1 MSLET
6 TIADAAEIA
15 VKNKRSVYWTGCG
28 QSLGALHP
36 AHLFME
42 RESRTVS
49 SKWVNSAELS
59 ACLPAEIGEHS
70 LIVAV
75 SHGGTTPEVVD
86 AVKKGKLRKCDTIGL
101 VYKPDS
107 PLEEACD
114 VSIHY
119 EWGPER
125 KISLEKSMCALRLAA
140 DIVDRAEGYPAAHE
154 FNDALERI
162 DSIVRKAREKVVEE
176 FSAFAE
182 DRRSVRNFYVVGSGG
197 AAGSGY
203 NQTIAFL
210 QSLWLHSGYIGS
222 GEFRHGPV
230 EIIDTD
236 CAFIVLAGTG
246 PTREFDLKACK
257 AIQAHSTDC
266 LVIDAEALGIDTLDP
281 SVRDYF
287 NFPLFSG
294 ALEILNRRLS
304 ALKEHP
310 LSLKRYMAAV

>member
-1 MSLET
+1 
-6 TIADAAEIA
+6 
-15 VKNKRSVYWTGCG
+15 
-28 QSLGALHP
+28 
-36 AHLFME
+36 ME

-70 LIVAV
+70 LLVAV

-86 AVKKGKLRKCDTIGL
+86 AVKRGKLRKSDTIGL
-101 VYKPDS
+101 VYKPGS
-107 PLEEACD
+107 PLEDACD

-140 DIVDRAEGYPAAHE
+140 GIVDRVEGYPAMHE
-154 FNDALERI
+154 FNDALEQI
-162 DSIVRKAREKVVEE
+162 DSIVRKAREKVVGE
-176 FSAFAE
+176 FSTFAE
-182 DRRSVRNFYVVGSGG
+182 DHYSVRNFYIVGSGG
-197 AAGSGY
+197 ATGSGY

-210 QSLWLHSGYIGS
+210 QSLWVHSGYIGS

-230 EIIDTD
+230 EIIDAD
-236 CAFIVLAGTG
+236 CAFIVLAGSG
-246 PTREFDLKACK
+246 RPRVFALKAGK
-257 AIQAHSTDC
+257 AIQAHSTNC
-266 LVIDAEALGIDTLDP
+266 LVIDAEALGIDTLEP
-281 SVRDYF
+281 NVRDYF

-294 ALEILNRRLS
+294 VLEILNRRLS
-304 ALKEHP
+304 VLKEHP